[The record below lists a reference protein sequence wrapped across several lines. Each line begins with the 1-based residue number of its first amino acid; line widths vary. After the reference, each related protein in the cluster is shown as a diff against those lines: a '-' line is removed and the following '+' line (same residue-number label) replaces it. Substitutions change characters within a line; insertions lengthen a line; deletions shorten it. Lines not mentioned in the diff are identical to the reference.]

1 MPLNKLNKKTDP
13 AAAPETARRT
23 LWDNPLVWV
32 AISVFCAILTWF
44 VVTMYFDQEGTK
56 TVSVSSV
63 TYTYQSSTYSSLGLD
78 LVETP
83 DIGNIQVRMEGSTSV
98 IGNITGSDIMVY
110 PRYSSVRGAGE
121 VTLDLAARFVSS
133 DYDRFN
139 IDLTV
144 ETPASIRV
152 VFDEVSEKV
161 IPVTADTSGVEIAAG
176 FSLNR
181 SASVPAEVTVTGPT
195 SELERIA
202 SIAAVVPAQ
211 QNLSDSITVDAP
223 LELRDENG
231 NAIEPEYTTLETD
244 TAEVA
249 LTVLQVRELPLAVN
263 FIGLPEGF
271 DTSSLPYT
279 LDRET
284 LRVAGPERVIGSL
297 TELSVASLDLSQS
310 FAFDRDYQLR
320 IELPDGVVS
329 LDGVNTVTL
338 TFDTSQMATTTLNVS
353 TIRVINIPSDI
364 DIEVLT
370 DRISG
375 VVLYGPAD
383 EIAELSPESVVA
395 QVDCQSVSVTAGQ
408 QTLPVSIQIPA
419 SGRIFAVGSYN
430 VQCQITAQ

>member
-1 MPLNKLNKKTDP
+1 MDEQIRILLADASEEFRGLFREMLDGEAGLELVGQTGDGEELLRLMHQLRPDVVVMDLLLTGMDGLEVLEHLGKERPRMLVLS
-13 AAAPETARRT
+13 AFAAPALAEQVAARGGDYCMLKPCR
-23 LWDNPLVWV
+23 LS
-32 AISVFCAILTWF
+32 A
-44 VVTMYFDQEGTK
+44 VVERIRQLAHGQAAQEG
-56 TVSVSSV
+56 S
-63 TYTYQSSTYSSLGLD
+63 
-78 LVETP
+78 
-83 DIGNIQVRMEGSTSV
+83 EG
-98 IGNITGSDIMVY
+98 GD
-110 PRYSSVRGAGE
+110 
-121 VTLDLAARFVSS
+121 
-133 DYDRFN
+133 DR
-139 IDLTV
+139 
-144 ETPASIRV
+144 
-152 VFDEVSEKV
+152 
-161 IPVTADTSGVEIAAG
+161 
-176 FSLNR
+176 
-181 SASVPAEVTVTGPT
+181 
-195 SELERIA
+195 ELERIA

-211 QNLSDSITVDAP
+211 QNLSDSVTVDAP

-249 LTVLQVRELPLAVN
+249 LTVLQVRELPLAVD

-297 TELSVASLDLSQS
+297 TELSVASLDLGRS